1 MAAENET
8 KVLRALREL
17 AAEQP
22 LAVRVT
28 GDCMSPLAHD
38 GDIVKVS
45 RARFYWPGD
54 VIAFR
59 HSDGRL
65 LMHRLIGYWP
75 TAGGLGI
82 ITQADSSSSCE
93 AAFGLDCV
101 IGKVSGEDGSSS
113 MVEVPISHRFWAVG
127 RFVRVVAE
135 RFRIRLLNVP
145 KL

>member
-1 MAAENET
+1 MSAENET
-8 KVLRALREL
+8 RVLRALREL
-17 AAEQP
+17 CAEQP

-28 GDCMSPLAHD
+28 GDCMAPLAHD

-54 VIAFR
+54 VITFR

-65 LMHRLIGYWP
+65 LMHRLIGYWL

-93 AAFGLDCV
+93 AAFGLDSV
-101 IGKVSGEDGSSS
+101 IGKVTGGDGSSS

-127 RFVRVVAE
+127 RFVRVVVE
-135 RFRIRLLNVP
+135 RVRFRLSNVI
-145 KL
+145 KI